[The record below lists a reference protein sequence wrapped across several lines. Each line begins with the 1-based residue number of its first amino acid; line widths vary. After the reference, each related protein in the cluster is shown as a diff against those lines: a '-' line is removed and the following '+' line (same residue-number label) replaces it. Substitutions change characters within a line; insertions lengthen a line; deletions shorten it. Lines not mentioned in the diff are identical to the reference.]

1 MAIRKTD
8 LYEFIRAKVRK
19 RKSELEAEVHEALQ
33 LAFKPIIH
41 ELYKD
46 LDPIE
51 RSASGLH
58 EALLNMKERH
68 PKFQKDWHFARLI
81 GEIGADLTAMRRD
94 IILNQSKRACSN
106 LLDLGTNGLHD
117 GLEEAYNRVE
127 SSIAPVIKEYKALV
141 KVSDEVLAIVE
152 GSRNGD
158 KAYRQL
164 QELGVDLTGFE
175 PVNPNLPAVI
185 KLSADVCILNG
196 DCGNGQV

>member
-1 MAIRKTD
+1 MAIRKAD
-8 LYEFIRAKVRK
+8 LYDFINAKALK
-19 RKSELEAEVHEALQ
+19 RKAELKKEVLDALKV
-33 LAFKPIIH
+33 AFTPVIH
-41 ELYKD
+41 QLYKD

-51 RSASGLH
+51 RSASSLH
-58 EALLNMKERH
+58 TALLAVQERH
-68 PKFQKDWHFARLI
+68 PRYAKAWNFSQLVGDI
-81 GEIGADLTAMRRD
+81 GRHLTAMRRD
-94 IILNQSKRACSN
+94 IIQENAIWARTN

-117 GLEEAYNRVE
+117 GLEEAYSIVE

-152 GSRNGD
+152 GSRSGD

-196 DCGNGQV
+196 NCS